1 MILPVALL
9 CGVLVAWALG
19 ARLGRLADIR
29 FRCDWLVLGAFAVQ
43 LLIFTSLQR
52 YVPAA
57 YHTPLHDLTYLMII
71 AFLVLNVR
79 VPGFWL
85 VTFGVATNVAVI
97 FANDGRM
104 PVSLTAWKATGQNPS
119 LITTTGTYNNNL
131 LAGPGTHL
139 AFLGDVFALP
149 GSVPLANALSIGDV
163 LIVIGMAAF
172 VYLSCTPRLA
182 TPGWSALA
190 PLRVPAFRRVLA
202 GRSTSR
208 LGDWVTMTAVVTWVF
223 ELTHSTT
230 MVSAFLVA
238 RIVAAIAGGI
248 ASAPLLDRIARFRA
262 LSLIEVGRGATTLA
276 MVPFALGGHV
286 FPVIGLVCV
295 SSFLGAATNPSASS
309 LVPEVVPGEMLQA
322 GNALHGVARNCTTVV
337 GSLVGGA
344 SVSLFGIGPALVVDF
359 ATFVVAALLYAR
371 FPHTPPTAEDGEAE
385 HTRRVELLKVLVTN
399 RVVFGLVSSFTM
411 ATAAMG
417 LLNASLPRFFDVRIG
432 DDSAYGYAIAALGA
446 GLLFGEA
453 LTAFIRRES
462 VARRSVGLAFLACAG
477 ALFIMSHT
485 YIGATAFLMLFLVG
499 AADGT
504 TEVVYDTLIQLN
516 VARRVQ
522 AGVFA
527 VSSSVQN
534 IGMVAGL
541 LAAPVL
547 AHREPG
553 AAPRIAAVA
562 LAASGLVAAVTLVR
576 RVPAHADILE
586 PAAETQELA
595 ATNGPAALNEV
606 VGLLPLG
613 RDVELDELL
622 AGRTAVVVVVE
633 PDYDVPSEEWQELVQ
648 GLDAGAAEHGAVVA
662 WTRPTADVTSA
673 LGEAVH
679 GGIYVVDSERILR
692 FAYAASQTGE
702 AIPASFVLSR
712 LSRLTHAGPPEP
724 AVRIVRTTLP
734 AGVVAGD

>member
-230 MVSAFLVA
+230 MVSAFLVGPDRRRHRRRDRRRRRCSTA
-238 RIVAAIAGGI
+238 SPG
-248 ASAPLLDRIARFRA
+248 SAP
-262 LSLIEVGRGATTLA
+262 
-276 MVPFALGGHV
+276 
-286 FPVIGLVCV
+286 
-295 SSFLGAATNPSASS
+295 
-309 LVPEVVPGEMLQA
+309 
-322 GNALHGVARNCTTVV
+322 
-337 GSLVGGA
+337 
-344 SVSLFGIGPALVVDF
+344 
-359 ATFVVAALLYAR
+359 
-371 FPHTPPTAEDGEAE
+371 
-385 HTRRVELLKVLVTN
+385 
-399 RVVFGLVSSFTM
+399 
-411 ATAAMG
+411 
-417 LLNASLPRFFDVRIG
+417 
-432 DDSAYGYAIAALGA
+432 
-446 GLLFGEA
+446 
-453 LTAFIRRES
+453 
-462 VARRSVGLAFLACAG
+462 
-477 ALFIMSHT
+477 
-485 YIGATAFLMLFLVG
+485 
-499 AADGT
+499 
-504 TEVVYDTLIQLN
+504 
-516 VARRVQ
+516 
-522 AGVFA
+522 
-527 VSSSVQN
+527 
-534 IGMVAGL
+534 
-541 LAAPVL
+541 
-547 AHREPG
+547 
-553 AAPRIAAVA
+553 
-562 LAASGLVAAVTLVR
+562 
-576 RVPAHADILE
+576 
-586 PAAETQELA
+586 
-595 ATNGPAALNEV
+595 
-606 VGLLPLG
+606 
-613 RDVELDELL
+613 
-622 AGRTAVVVVVE
+622 
-633 PDYDVPSEEWQELVQ
+633 
-648 GLDAGAAEHGAVVA
+648 
-662 WTRPTADVTSA
+662 
-673 LGEAVH
+673 
-679 GGIYVVDSERILR
+679 
-692 FAYAASQTGE
+692 
-702 AIPASFVLSR
+702 SR
-712 LSRLTHAGPPEP
+712 
-724 AVRIVRTTLP
+724 
-734 AGVVAGD
+734 